1 VGDMVKLRDIIRQLE
16 VRIEFLEEMVEGA
29 GEEEALEYGDVLDF
43 CLIDAKATQAR
54 MNIWN

>member
-1 VGDMVKLRDIIRQLE
+1 MVKLRDIIRQLE
-16 VRIEFLEEMVEGA
+16 ARIEFLEEMV
-29 GEEEALEYGDVLDF
+29 GEPEDEAPEYGDVLDF